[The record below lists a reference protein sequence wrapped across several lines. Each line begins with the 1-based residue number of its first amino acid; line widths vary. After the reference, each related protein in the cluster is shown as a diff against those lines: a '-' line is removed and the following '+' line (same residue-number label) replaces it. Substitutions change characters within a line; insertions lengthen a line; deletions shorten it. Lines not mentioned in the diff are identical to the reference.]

1 MVLVFTVVKPF
12 EDNLPRS
19 VVVTDFILTLMLLIG
34 ARLAV
39 RLMIERPER
48 GARIPKG
55 LEVLVIGAGSGGQM
69 VVRELQLNP
78 NLGKTAIGFID
89 DDPRKRGMRML
100 GLKVLGSTDEIDAIL
115 DETEPDEVVIAI
127 PSAPG
132 TLRAKVVAACR
143 EREIRVLTLPTVFEL
158 LRGGVQLNRQLREV
172 QVEDVLGRDPVVVEL
187 DRVGAYLE
195 DRVVMVTGAGGSI
208 GSELCRQIARVG
220 PRLLVMLDHAEDNLF
235 QIDREMVEE
244 RHFTRVESVLA
255 DCKEPDRMLEVMQRF
270 KPAVVFHA
278 AAYKHVPLME
288 SNPLEAVRNNAIA
301 TRITAETAAASKAER
316 FVLVSTDKAV
326 NPQTVMGASKAMAE
340 WIVEAAGHRH
350 PHTRFGSVRFGNVLA
365 SSGSVVPIF
374 RSQIE
379 RGGPVTVTH
388 PEMTRYFM
396 TIPEAVQLVISAG
409 DIGAGKGEVFVLD
422 MGEPVRIVD
431 LAHNMIRLAGYEP
444 ERDIAVEFTGPRPGE
459 KLHEELFGTGERS
472 QPTAAKRILRAVR
485 QTPLDPDWLER
496 DPERPRAAGPR
507 RRRGQPLRDGR
518 QRSSRPPAARRR
530 PSPST
535 TERRACGPLALL
547 TSCRSPPPS
556 PNRSPARPCERALLE
571 IARDVGSYAGLV
583 AFVGLAA
590 PDLRPV
596 HPGPRH
602 PPPARVGGERPRAR
616 RRSRRRRPPSWRP
629 RGPRSCARSRRRA
642 QAEQQAASKREVRRE
657 RREAGLPELTRRER
671 IRAALPRAALP
682 GPDRRRRRRSS
693 GPGSPMPPPSSSAAT
708 RASTARRR
716 GRPRRS
722 SRRNRGRGAQ
732 RNRGLR
738 AGRALRRQARAQGL
752 HARRGH
758 QHPLELRQERGHV
771 PPRPRP
777 RGEGGVPRRSRS
789 PS

>member
-1 MVLVFTVVKPF
+1 MHRLNHPVYRGRTMQMVADALLVAIAFSCAFKLRFLDDPDGIPERYTTLLVQSVAFVAIGKVAIFFAFGLYQKWWRYVTARDYPEILRAVAVASLVMVLVFTVVKPF

-19 VVVTDFILTLMLLIG
+19 VVVTDFILTLMLLLG

-39 RLMIERPER
+39 RLVVERPEG
-48 GARIPKG
+48 GARIPTG
-55 LEVLVIGAGSGGQM
+55 PEVLVIGAGSGGQM
-69 VVRELQLNP
+69 VVRELKLNP

-115 DETEPDEVVIAI
+115 DETEPDEVAIAI

-244 RHFTRVESVLA
+244 RHFTRAESVLA
-255 DCKEPDRMLEVMQRF
+255 DCKEPARMLEVMERF

-288 SNPLEAVRNNAIA
+288 SNPLEAVRNNAVA
-301 TRITAETAAASKAER
+301 TRITAETAAASKVER

-374 RSQIE
+374 RRQIE

-422 MGEPVRIVD
+422 MGDPVRIVD

-459 KLHEELFGTGERS
+459 KLHEVLIGAGERS
-472 QPTAAKRILRAVR
+472 QPTASKRILRTVR
-485 QTPLDPDWLER
+485 QTPLDPDWLDRTLNALEQLIL
-496 DPERPRAAGPR
+496 AGDEVN
-507 RRRGQPLRDGR
+507 L
-518 QRSSRPPAARRR
+518 SETVVAIV
-530 PSPST
+530 T
-535 TERRACGPLALL
+535 GPGG
-547 TSCRSPPPS
+547 
-556 PNRSPARPCERALLE
+556 
-571 IARDVGSYAGLV
+571 V
-583 AFVGLAA
+583 AA
-590 PDLRPV
+590 PV
-596 HPGPRH
+596 
-602 PPPARVGGERPRAR
+602 
-616 RRSRRRRPPSWRP
+616 
-629 RGPRSCARSRRRA
+629 
-642 QAEQQAASKREVRRE
+642 
-657 RREAGLPELTRRER
+657 
-671 IRAALPRAALP
+671 AL
-682 GPDRRRRRRSS
+682 DD
-693 GPGSPMPPPSSSAAT
+693 
-708 RASTARRR
+708 
-716 GRPRRS
+716 
-722 SRRNRGRGAQ
+722 
-732 RNRGLR
+732 
-738 AGRALRRQARAQGL
+738 
-752 HARRGH
+752 
-758 QHPLELRQERGHV
+758 
-771 PPRPRP
+771 
-777 RGEGGVPRRSRS
+777 
-789 PS
+789 